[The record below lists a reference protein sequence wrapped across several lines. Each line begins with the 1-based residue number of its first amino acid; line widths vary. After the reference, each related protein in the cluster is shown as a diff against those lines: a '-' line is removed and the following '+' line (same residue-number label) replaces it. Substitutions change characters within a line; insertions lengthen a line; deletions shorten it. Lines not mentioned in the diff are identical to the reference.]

1 LQGRPSLVEIPKG
14 ITHADLRSRL
24 CEAAEGLDSDAA
36 RTPARSP
43 NLMCRPGGTT
53 LRGDC
58 PQAWSPRLG
67 WRQHR
72 RLARDGCLDGWFRQ
86 RSILE
91 PQRPFG
97 EPLDSLFGCGQ
108 GQPLDPVLGVLAG
121 LSTKLLLVLGE
132 GGRPP

>member
-1 LQGRPSLVEIPKG
+1 MAQSLNNKDYRKHTATVVFNAEFGSSVSSGFGR
-14 ITHADLRSRL
+14 
-24 CEAAEGLDSDAA
+24 A
-36 RTPARSP
+36 RAYASP
-43 NLMCRPGGTT
+43 EPQLTYRPGVTT
-53 LRGDC
+53 LRDDC

-72 RLARDGCLDGWFRQ
+72 RLAQDRCLDGWFRQ

-97 EPLDSLFGCGQ
+97 EPLDPLFGCGQ